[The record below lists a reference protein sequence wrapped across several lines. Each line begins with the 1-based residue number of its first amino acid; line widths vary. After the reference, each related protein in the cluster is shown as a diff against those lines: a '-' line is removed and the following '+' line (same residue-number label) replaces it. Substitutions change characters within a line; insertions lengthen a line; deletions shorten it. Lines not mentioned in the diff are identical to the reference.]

1 MFLQLEDEP
10 PLTFSR
16 MYAMD
21 GNSSLKRIAMSGDR
35 TAGDTRVLSDS
46 SYFLSQ
52 EYVDRF
58 ANEVRGRRTKNRS
71 VKKRTTDDSSDED
84 DDASVSGS
92 VEGDPT
98 DGLETATTSVTD
110 VLSAQTSGPM
120 HVAEPSSAEE
130 VARAKQLEACVKN
143 WKAASS
149 EDKKKMWGVFDEAG
163 VFASACRHGL
173 ILWVADMLRSG
184 EL

>member
-1 MFLQLEDEP
+1 MKLWSIHVQVISTFLVTVLVC
-10 PLTFSR
+10 
-16 MYAMD
+16 D
-21 GNSSLKRIAMSGDR
+21 GDHKC
-35 TAGDTRVLSDS
+35 
-46 SYFLSQ
+46 
-52 EYVDRF
+52 
-58 ANEVRGRRTKNRS
+58 
-71 VKKRTTDDSSDED
+71 
-84 DDASVSGS
+84 
-92 VEGDPT
+92 
-98 DGLETATTSVTD
+98 LETATTSVTD
-110 VLSAQTSGPM
+110 VLSAQTGDPM

-173 ILWVADMLRSG
+173 ILWIADMLRSG